1 MKKWPISSLREHKGG
16 NEEEEDKQMEAEDRR
31 FQMGWDSHEG
41 RGEPWDHRGE
51 VGKKI
56 KKEIERELANFLGLL

>member
-1 MKKWPISSLREHKGG
+1 MSDHKGG

-31 FQMGWDSHEG
+31 FQKGWDSHEG

-56 KKEIERELANFLGLL
+56 KKGDRKGGRKFFSVIVNQES